1 MARGIVA
8 FVFLLSLLFVFS
20 NCALS
25 ALMLFLLFVY
35 LLSCSLVYISLT
47 LTLLLLLIYL
57 GGFIVLLSYFWML
70 LPLSL
75 LSTFPYPLLV
85 LFLFSSLF
93 RPFFASGRT
102 FLLLDSTGL
111 LLLFGCLL
119 MLSMV
124 VVVLVVDLSKG
135 SFT

>member
-1 MARGIVA
+1 MGLC
-8 FVFLLSLLFVFS
+8 FCCPCYSFLVIALSLPL
-20 NCALS
+20 C
-25 ALMLFLLFVY
+25 
-35 LLSCSLVYISLT
+35 LSCSLVYISLT

-93 RPFFASGRT
+93 RPFFASGQT